1 MARPAKSVKV
11 KTGDI
16 AAGEEALRI
25 ETEEKLRGKTV
36 ELLPPEHLADDQQEI
51 FRYIVEQLRDSDI
64 LGRLDV
70 YVLESTAIAIARI
83 RQINRMIND
92 GPALLSDSS
101 LQSTRAKYQTD
112 MWRGAN
118 ELCLSPQARA
128 KIGSLAAQAAKAKED
143 PLLKVLENDD

>member
-1 MARPAKSVKV
+1 M
-11 KTGDI
+11 
-16 AAGEEALRI
+16 
-25 ETEEKLRGKTV
+25 
-36 ELLPPEHLADDQQEI
+36 
-51 FRYIVEQLRDSDI
+51 
-64 LGRLDV
+64 

-92 GPALLSDSS
+92 DPALLSDAS